1 MNRPASTH
9 DCSPTRI
16 NEILDREFERLPER
30 KPEVRDVLVNSPK
43 DDLTFASEMLRRAFK
58 YSLSLTREGLE
69 IVGTMP
75 RRLKQLIVFSH
86 DIFACVV
93 TMYLAYCLRLGALVP
108 FADTVKLS
116 AAIAVAAWTASSI
129 FVGVYTNIFR
139 FAGSGAIF
147 SLARA
152 TAITTVIL
160 VATLVIGSF
169 NFVPRT
175 VAVIAP
181 ALLLLYLFV
190 SRLLIRYIMI
200 DVLEQFDFVGAI
212 RRTVIYGT
220 GAPAQQVAA
229 AIRHESGII
238 LAGFVDDSVSRAGAK
253 INDKP
258 VWHSADLARKVR
270 EHDIT
275 DIIIALPDIGRAGRN
290 EIIAQLQELKVRV
303 MMLPA
308 VMHVLEGKI
317 TISDIREIQIE
328 DLLGRAQVPPD
339 DELLKTAIQD
349 RTVLVTGA
357 GGSIGSEL
365 CRQIMAIG
373 PKRLILAEMTEFAL
387 YSMEREL
394 VEAIAAGSSGRV
406 EVIPELIDVSDRS
419 RVRSMFRRYRPQT
432 VFHAAAYKHV
442 PLIEANPLA
451 GLQNNLFGTLN
462 CALESEEYGV
472 ERFVLV
478 STDKAVR
485 PTNVMGAS
493 KRGCELILQALT
505 ARGAKTRFAMVRFG
519 NVLGSSGSVVP
530 LFRDQIARGGPV
542 TITHRDI
549 TRYFM
554 TIPEAA
560 LLVIQAGAMAVG
572 GEVYV
577 LDMGEAIRIRDL
589 AETMI
594 KVSGAT
600 VRSPSNPDGDIE
612 IVEIGLRPGEKLH
625 EELLIGENPKLTAHP
640 RIMRAHEDYLE
651 WPQLEEML
659 QAMADSI
666 DSSDTSRAIAL
677 IRQMVP
683 EFQPELQRKVP
694 QAAA

>member
-1 MNRPASTH
+1 M
-9 DCSPTRI
+9 
-16 NEILDREFERLPER
+16 
-30 KPEVRDVLVNSPK
+30 
-43 DDLTFASEMLRRAFK
+43 
-58 YSLSLTREGLE
+58 GLKR
-69 IVGTMP
+69 VGSMP
-75 RRLKQLIVFSH
+75 RRLKQFIVFSH
-86 DIFACVV
+86 DVSACVV
-93 TMYLAYCLRLGALVP
+93 TMYLAYCLRFGALVP
-108 FADTVKLS
+108 FADTVKIS
-116 AAIAVAAWTASSI
+116 AAVAVMAWAGSS
-129 FVGVYTNIFR
+129 FLVGVYTNIFR

-152 TAITTVIL
+152 TATTTAVL
-160 VATLVIGSF
+160 VATLGSGLID
-169 NFVPRT
+169 FVPRT
-175 VAVIAP
+175 VSVIAP

-190 SRLLIRYIMI
+190 SRLMIRYVMI
-200 DVLEQFDFVGAI
+200 DLLEQFDFVGSI
-212 RRTVIYGT
+212 RRAVVYGT

-229 AIRHESGII
+229 SIRHEPGIMLI
-238 LAGFVDDSVSRAGAK
+238 GFVDDGASRAGSK

-258 VWHSADLARKVR
+258 VWQSADLARRIR
-270 EHDIT
+270 EHDVT
-275 DIIIALPDIGRAGRN
+275 DIILALPDIGRSRRN
-290 EIIAQLQELKVRV
+290 AIVGELQELKVRV
-303 MMLPA
+303 MVLPA
-308 VMHVLEGKI
+308 VRHVLEGKI
-317 TISDIREIQIE
+317 SVSDIREIQIE
-328 DLLGRAQVPPD
+328 DLLGRAQVQAD
-339 DELLKTAIQD
+339 DDLLNVAIQG

-373 PKRLILAEMTEFAL
+373 PSRLILAEMTEFAL

-394 VEAIAAGSSGRV
+394 SEAIASGTV
-406 EVIPELIDVSDRS
+406 SQIEIVPELIDVSDVN
-419 RVRSMFRRYRPQT
+419 RVRAMFRRYHPQT

-451 GLQNNLFGTLN
+451 GLRNNLFGTLN
-462 CALESEEYGV
+462 CALAAEETGV

-530 LFRDQIARGGPV
+530 LFRTQIARGGPV

-577 LDMGEAIRIRDL
+577 LDMGEAVRIHDL

-594 KVSGAT
+594 KISGAT
-600 VRSPSNPDGDIE
+600 VRNATNPDGDID

-625 EELLIGENPKLTAHP
+625 EELLIGENPELTSHP
-640 RIMRAHEDYLE
+640 QIMRAREDYLPWQE
-651 WPQLEEML
+651 IETMLETMS
-659 QAMADSI
+659 DSI
-666 DSSDTSRAIAL
+666 NRGDAQAALSL
-677 IRQMVP
+677 IRRMVP
-683 EFQPELQRKVP
+683 EFQPEPLSTTLETLPTDRAV
-694 QAAA
+694 ASI